1 MNPVKILKA
10 AAPAVVITLLVLK
23 FAKPVRDWVN
33 S

>member
-1 MNPVKILKA
+1 MNPVRIIKA
-10 AAPAVVITLLVLK
+10 AAPAVILTLLVLK